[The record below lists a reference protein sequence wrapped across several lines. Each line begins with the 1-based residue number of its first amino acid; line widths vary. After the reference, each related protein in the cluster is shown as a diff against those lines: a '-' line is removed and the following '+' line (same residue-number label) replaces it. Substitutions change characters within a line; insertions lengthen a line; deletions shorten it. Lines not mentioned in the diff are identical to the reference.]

1 MCYWA
6 GHNSDLPFDC
16 NISKMVRI
24 NIAIASTFFKEYS
37 TRFLVVCRLIDFALV
52 VLTFLIFKICVII
65 DISKTKFFRFS
76 STQRVKENQKNI
88 EAIQN
93 TLSLKVNHFLSNINK
108 FLIFCLV
115 FYWNF
120 NAFAPWESHRRE
132 GHNTNLPSDSD
143 ISKTIRINIAFAPTF
158 FHEYSKSVLVVW
170 RLIDLALVVVNLLVF
185 NVCLMQKPYFPSP
198 GISWKAQKDQ
208 VNIIF
213 LSTFWLKKDRIS
225 HSWKDQNKNFSVIS
239 KYHLCII
246 FFDSKKAVLLIP
258 EKIKTE
264 LFSNQ

>member
-1 MCYWA
+1 
-6 GHNSDLPFDC
+6 
-16 NISKMVRI
+16 MVRI
-24 NIAIASTFFKEYS
+24 NIAIASTFFQEYS
-37 TRFLVVCRLIDFALV
+37 TSFLVVCRLIDFALV
-52 VLTFLIFKICVII
+52 VLTFLMFKVCVVIG
-65 DISKTKFFRFS
+65 ISKTKFFRFS

-143 ISKTIRINIAFAPTF
+143 ICKTIRINIAFAPTF
-158 FHEYSKSVLVVW
+158 FHEYSKSVLVLW
-170 RLIDLALVVVNLLVF
+170 RLIDLALVVVKLLVF
-185 NVCLMQKPYFPSP
+185 KVCVIQKPYFTSP

-213 LSTFWLKKDRIS
+213 PSTFWLKKDRIS
-225 HSWKDQNKNFSVIS
+225 HSWKDQNKHFSVIS
-239 KYHLCII
+239 KYHLSII
-246 FFDSKKAVLLIP
+246 FLNQKRPYFSFLKRSKQ
-258 EKIKTE
+258 E